1 MSDKIRIG
9 VLNSGGDCPGL
20 NAVIHGVTGA
30 AHQLGWEVVGF
41 RDGFEGLLPPGNH
54 MMLDPIKT
62 AGIAKLGGTILG
74 TVNKGH
80 FVSIIGKDN
89 VQRVPS
95 EIMDQAKATL
105 ERLDVR
111 ALIVVGGDGSLTT
124 ALQIQKEGIPV
135 VGVPKTIDN
144 DLEATAMTFGFDSAI
159 TAVVDALDRLN
170 TTADSH
176 KRVMVLEVMGRHA
189 GWIALHGGIAGG
201 ADIILVPE
209 IPFTHEKVAEA
220 VLDRERRGYHSTLV
234 VVAEGA
240 CPVGGTLT
248 GTDMG
253 GSGQIRLKGVSDA
266 VAYEI
271 EARTG
276 KETRSCILGHL
287 QRGGSPTALDR
298 ILGIRFGVKAVSLI
312 KEGLFGHM
320 VSYQSYHVGSVP
332 IEKAVEK
339 LRNVDPN
346 GELVTS
352 AKAIG
357 ISFGHP

>member
-9 VLNSGGDCPGL
+9 ILNSGGDCPGL

-30 AHQLGWEVVGF
+30 AHQLGWDVVGF

-54 MMLDPIKT
+54 MALDPVKT

-89 VQRVPS
+89 LRSVPK
-95 EIMDQAKATL
+95 EIIEQARATL
-105 ERLDVR
+105 DRLGVR
-111 ALIVVGGDGSLTT
+111 ALIVVGGDGSLST
-124 ALQIQKEGIPV
+124 ALQIQQEGIQV

-144 DLEATAMTFGFDSAI
+144 DLAATAMTFGFDSAI
-159 TAVVDALDRLN
+159 TSVVDALDRLH

-201 ADIILVPE
+201 ADVILVPE

-220 VLDRERRGYHSTLV
+220 VLDRERLGYHSTLV

-248 GTDMG
+248 GVERG
-253 GSGQIRLKGVSDA
+253 EAGQIRLKGVSDA
-266 VAYEI
+266 VAFEI
-271 EARTG
+271 EQRTG

-332 IEKAVEK
+332 IAKAVEK
-339 LRNVDPN
+339 LRSVDPN
-346 GELVTS
+346 GELVLS

-357 ISFGHP
+357 ISFGQP

>member
-1 MSDKIRIG
+1 
-9 VLNSGGDCPGL
+9 
-20 NAVIHGVTGA
+20 
-30 AHQLGWEVVGF
+30 
-41 RDGFEGLLPPGNH
+41 
-54 MMLDPIKT
+54 
-62 AGIAKLGGTILG
+62 
-74 TVNKGH
+74 
-80 FVSIIGKDN
+80 
-89 VQRVPS
+89 
-95 EIMDQAKATL
+95 
-105 ERLDVR
+105 
-111 ALIVVGGDGSLTT
+111 
-124 ALQIQKEGIPV
+124 
-135 VGVPKTIDN
+135 
-144 DLEATAMTFGFDSAI
+144 
-159 TAVVDALDRLN
+159 
-170 TTADSH
+170 
-176 KRVMVLEVMGRHA
+176 
-189 GWIALHGGIAGG
+189 
-201 ADIILVPE
+201 VPE